1 MKGEAVFEY
10 WINKGEIL
18 PVETFSDI
26 YNYEVPAVYEVI
38 RLIEGVPLF
47 LEEHLDRMYHS
58 LKMLGRDNRFSE
70 QYFREMIQK
79 LVLVNRKTDFN
90 IKIVVFVKEELEAG
104 VFFIETFYP
113 DKKMYQEGV
122 STGLISMVRENPNA
136 KVMNY
141 SFKQMVKDEMDKKK
155 LYELLL
161 INEHNEIT
169 EGSRSNV
176 FFVSG
181 HDVIT
186 PPAGQVLKGVTRRH
200 IFSVCAERKIK
211 ILEEAVRRYDLPAMD
226 AVFLTGTSPKVLP
239 VKNVDNCIFASST
252 NYVVLQIMQGYEQN
266 LEKYI
271 SAHPGLKCMNTEGKA

>member
-10 WINKGEIL
+10 WINNGKIL
-18 PVETFSDI
+18 PVETFSDL

-47 LEEHLDRMYHS
+47 LEEHLDRMHHS
-58 LKMLGRDNRFSE
+58 LKMLGRDNCFSG
-70 QYFREMIQK
+70 QDFRKMIQK
-79 LVLVNRKTDFN
+79 LVQVNRKTDFN
-90 IKIVVFVKEELEAG
+90 IKIVILVKEELEAS

-122 STGLISMVRENPNA
+122 TTGMISMIRENPNA

-141 SFKQMVKDEMDKKK
+141 SFKQMVKNEMDKKK

-211 ILEEAVRRYDLPAMD
+211 ILEEAVRKDDLLSMD

-239 VKNVDNCIFASST
+239 VKNVDNCIFASAS
-252 NYVVLQIMQGYEQN
+252 NYVVLQIMQGYDKA

-271 SAHPGLKCMNTEGKA
+271 SAHPELKCMSTEG